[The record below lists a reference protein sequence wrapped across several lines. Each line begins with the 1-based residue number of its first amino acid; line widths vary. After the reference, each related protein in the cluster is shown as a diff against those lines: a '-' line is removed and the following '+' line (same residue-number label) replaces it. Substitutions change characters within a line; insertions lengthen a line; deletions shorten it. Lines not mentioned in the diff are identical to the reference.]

1 MYAVFFIATTSGYR
15 YRIAGADG
23 AFARYGGIEASHY
36 WTPAMAISGG
46 FFGLTGY
53 FAMAG
58 TYGVCHI
65 RFSGGI
71 GWSAIAVA
79 LVALKLSGKN
89 YVLEVPALIF
99 SAVLFAALQE
109 GSEIIVMHTSVK
121 IESTSLIQA
130 LVLVFATVN
139 IYRRRKQKRLLEG
152 GENTFGEC
160 GEAPDV
166 S

>member
-1 MYAVFFIATTSGYR
+1 
-15 YRIAGADG
+15 
-23 AFARYGGIEASHY
+23 
-36 WTPAMAISGG
+36 MAISGG

-65 RFSGGI
+65 GFSGGI

-79 LVALKLSGKN
+79 LVALKFAGRN
-89 YVLEVPALIF
+89 YVFEAPALIL
-99 SAVLFAALQE
+99 SALFFAALQK
-109 GSEIIVMHTSVK
+109 GSDIIVMQTSVK

-139 IYRRRKQKRLLEG
+139 LYKRRKPKRLFGKMEA
-152 GENTFGEC
+152 EN
-160 GEAPDV
+160 V